1 VYRASIRAIPVPL
14 QASQCRTLSGK
25 RFGRSGAFF
34 AADATREPPVDGQR
48 TGACVEAAR
57 ALWVS
62 TSGAAVFLSLAL
74 VILAMTQYARKYR

>member
-1 VYRASIRAIPVPL
+1 L
-14 QASQCRTLSGK
+14 
-25 RFGRSGAFF
+25 GAAALVF

-62 TSGAAVFLSLAL
+62 TSGAAVFVSLAL
-74 VILAMTQYARKYR
+74 VILAVTQYAR